1 MTESRSVVAWGSVS
15 EIGIKR
21 SRKEIL
27 KRGTGQHLGAMDLC
41 VTLIIV
47 MVSKAVYICQTL
59 SNGTLLIFYT
69 SVKLLRKKK

>member
-1 MTESRSVVAWGSVS
+1 MVAWGSVS
-15 EIGIKR
+15 EVGIKR

-27 KRGTGQHLGAMDLC
+27 KRGTGQHLGGMDIC